1 MISVVGGIFITL
13 LVYIVPMLLFR
24 HATAFRH
31 YAKQPEAI
39 FVFGLG
45 IVIICVTVWQMVA

>member
-1 MISVVGGIFITL
+1 
-13 LVYIVPMLLFR
+13 MLLFR